1 MATLSPSTLARFE
14 DMLRPP
20 RRGGSLG
27 RGRKSQAIRGQDF
40 ELRFGSGKGDPAS
53 RSAKALATFERIASK
68 APEVVVKRTGKQSSG
83 SHALANFTYISRL
96 GHGEGKELELVT
108 NKGQTLTTGEQ
119 MQALAKRWEAWH
131 EEDKARRKGPV
142 SYSIIFSMPKGTE
155 PQAVKE
161 AALEVA
167 RRECP
172 DQGWVLALHN
182 DRDHVHA
189 HLTVQARDQHG
200 ERQYFPRARMVE
212 MREAFA
218 EELRERGI
226 EANATSRRARGK
238 GDRDLPASIVR
249 ESDRA
254 AKKTDGYVRSTRIG
268 ALEQKLAQQVRDGVT
283 HDPIDTSM
291 QAARAK
297 VVEVYGD
304 VARELSASSDSKDQ
318 ALAKTIQNHV
328 ASMPTP
334 RSRFAEI
341 RDKLQQSFTR
351 DKSDIQALAKE
362 AFSRAPQT
370 GRPARLSEN
379 AKQDDPAT
387 QDRIKALK
395 ARLSGTAT
403 DKAEPDRAS
412 SAAARLREQLAA
424 TPDRLRKIQQDKEL
438 ERDRAKERSQ
448 NRDGPRR

>member
-1 MATLSPSTLARFE
+1 MATLTPSTLARLE

-40 ELRFGSGKGDPAS
+40 ELKLGGGKGDAAA

-83 SHALANFTYISRL
+83 SHALANFTYIARL
-96 GHGEGKELELVT
+96 GWGQDKELELVT
-108 NKGQTLTTGEQ
+108 NKGQTLTTAEQ

-142 SYSIIFSMPKGTE
+142 SYSIVFSMPKGTDA
-155 PQAVKE
+155 QALKE

-200 ERQYFPRARMVE
+200 ERQFFPRARMVE

-218 EELRERGI
+218 EQLRERGI

-238 GDRDLPASIVR
+238 TERDVPAAVVR

-254 AKKTDGYVRSTRIG
+254 ARAKEGHVHSARVKGLQDRVASHVSHGVVLDQVDMAMRSS
-268 ALEQKLAQQVRDGVT
+268 RD
-283 HDPIDTSM
+283 
-291 QAARAK
+291 K
-297 VVEVYGD
+297 VVEIYSD
-304 VARELSASSDSKDQ
+304 VARELIASPDRKDRDI
-318 ALAKTIQNHV
+318 AMAIGRHV
-328 ASMPTP
+328 ADMPSP

-341 RDKLQQSFTR
+341 RDMLQRSFTR
-351 DKSDIQALAKE
+351 DRSPIQDLPAG
-362 AFSRAPQT
+362 AFGKTSQT
-370 GRPARLSEN
+370 GAAGAEKSP
-379 AKQDDPAT
+379 DDL
-387 QDRIKALK
+387 QKVYDRIKGSEAQR
-395 ARLSGTAT
+395 ADRERQERSSEISERMRHVSGRIN
-403 DKAEPDRAS
+403 EIDRE
-412 SAAARLREQLAA
+412 RQKPR
-424 TPDRLRKIQQDKEL
+424 
-438 ERDRAKERSQ
+438 ERDRD
-448 NRDGPRR
+448 RDGPER